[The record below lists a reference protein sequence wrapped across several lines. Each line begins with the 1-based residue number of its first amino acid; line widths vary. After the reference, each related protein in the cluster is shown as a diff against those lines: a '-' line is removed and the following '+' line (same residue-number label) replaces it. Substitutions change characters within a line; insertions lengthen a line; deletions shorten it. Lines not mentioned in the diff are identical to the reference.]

1 MIIVSR
7 FADRSDEEG
16 SLMTNFFLSVISKCR
31 SRGSHTLAL
40 TLFAAALLPAGCA
53 DMAATWVN
61 MTGGDWIEPEYKLAK
76 TPLLIL
82 IDDRNSMI
90 TEPKTVRELH
100 QTLSENFL
108 HFDVNKN
115 VIPFQEY
122 QRLQR
127 DPNFYKMTIRQI
139 GEQLG
144 AEQVLYIG
152 VERFTLHGEGDAPIY
167 KGIFATRVKV
177 LSTERKGEVRL
188 WPDNES
194 GKRVEVT
201 TDPKPMDG
209 DVTPGQ
215 VATELGIKMGQ
226 EIARFFYGRR
236 EFSE

>member
-1 MIIVSR
+1 MLMQLRVNGRLMRKCSSPSIHVS
-7 FADRSDEEG
+7 F
-16 SLMTNFFLSVISKCR
+16 
-31 SRGSHTLAL
+31 
-40 TLFAAALLPAGCA
+40 ALLVILSGASCA

-76 TPLLIL
+76 TPLLIF
-82 IDDRNSMI
+82 IDDRNSMVS
-90 TEPKTVRELH
+90 EPRAMRELY
-100 QTLSENFL
+100 QTISENFL

-127 DPNFYKMTIRQI
+127 DPKFHQMSVRQV

-152 VERFTLHGEGDAPIY
+152 VERFTLQGEGDAPIF

-201 TDPKPMDG
+201 TDPKPMDSDITSG
-209 DVTPGQ
+209 EI
-215 VATELGIKMGQ
+215 ATELGVKMGQ
-226 EIARFFYGRR
+226 EVSKFFYGRR
-236 EFSE
+236 EFAD